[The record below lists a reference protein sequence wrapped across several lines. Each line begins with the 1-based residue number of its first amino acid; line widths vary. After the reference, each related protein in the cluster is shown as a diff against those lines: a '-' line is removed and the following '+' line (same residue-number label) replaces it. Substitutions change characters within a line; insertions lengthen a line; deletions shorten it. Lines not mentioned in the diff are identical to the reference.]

1 MTRAQVSQ
9 EHNGQELRQA
19 VEELKEKI
27 KLLLSLYLI
36 KPKLLDLRVIIALIF
51 DN

>member
-1 MTRAQVSQ
+1 MIRAQVSQ
-9 EHNGQELRQA
+9 EHNGQELQQA
-19 VEELKEKI
+19 AEELKEKI

-36 KPKLLDLRVIIALIF
+36 KLKLLDLRVIIALIF